1 MAGLF
6 WLVGTVKMK
15 SAAANSTNKDVIF
28 GAYYSLKQAGD
39 GIKNISVNPKFSE
52 YMYEIQHNPYYK

>member
-1 MAGLF
+1 
-6 WLVGTVKMK
+6 MK

-39 GIKNISVNPKFSE
+39 GIKNIFVNPNFSK
-52 YMYEIQHNPYYK
+52 YMYEIQHNPYCK